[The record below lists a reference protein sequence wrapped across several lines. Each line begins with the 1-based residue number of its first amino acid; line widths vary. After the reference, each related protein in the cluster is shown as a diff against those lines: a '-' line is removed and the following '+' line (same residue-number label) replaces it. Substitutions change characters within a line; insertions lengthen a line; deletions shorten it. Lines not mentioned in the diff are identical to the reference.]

1 MDYLNE
7 NKFIKNNSK
16 KTLFDNISEDLK
28 EKINKKKKSEK
39 LNLYF
44 RKLYNK
50 ENENY
55 DKMIIHAN
63 YNKDNVTSIDYNFC
77 IIIDEDFP
85 KKPPKIYCQSSDIYS
100 INLNDRRDLLYSIIE
115 KKWIKENS
123 NIDRIDILVNIILK
137 KIPEFISRLLFYEE
151 NHILLYYGVYFLN
164 EIYNMNNFL
173 VNNKLNFFKVM
184 TFNKDNSKFLES
196 GIKYIVITDI
206 YILFF
211 DLIEDKPKN
220 LGKLIFIGEIFQYN
234 CIERLNINDNIF
246 NIFNEDNNEENINQ
260 ICIDK
265 NKVYIDWIIQEKNY
279 SFIFSLIKEKKD
291 NDKNNKSDNKNID
304 FINLINQKQNS
315 IRNKY
320 KLVMNDYNQMESMSP
335 LIESQNDFNRNK
347 LNNLLELEKYFERLK
362 KKKSNQQNQNLKNEK
377 ENIFIENEIYKIY
390 QKIIEVATINNKIE
404 ITFDYLDK
412 IENKNKTTKKRLIN
426 NRDFINEN
434 DNDNDKIKENY
445 HNNNNSF
452 GKEDDN
458 IKNKKNKESK
468 ESNIINKNKNN
479 IKNENIIKIKDLND
493 KNNKSNDVV
502 NNKYTK
508 ENSVF
513 NLINKINSNIKSD
526 RNSIKSTKT
535 KFELNDN
542 KIKKGNNDDSKP
554 KKEMNTI
561 LSLVQKF
568 ENK

>member
-7 NKFIKNNSK
+7 NKFIKNNAK

-39 LNLYF
+39 LSLYF

-55 DKMIIHAN
+55 DKMIIHIN
-63 YNKDNVTSIDYNFC
+63 YIKHIVTNIDYNFC
-77 IIIDEDFP
+77 IIIEEDFP
-85 KKPPKIYCQSSDIYS
+85 KKPPKIYCESSDINN

-115 KKWIKENS
+115 KKWIKENT

-164 EIYNMNNFL
+164 EIYNMNSFL
-173 VNNKLNFFKVM
+173 INNKLNFFKVM
-184 TFNKDNSKFLES
+184 TFNKDNSKFSEN

-234 CIERLNINDNIF
+234 CIERLNADINDNIF
-246 NIFNEDNNEENINQ
+246 NIFNEDNNEENTNHIF
-260 ICIDK
+260 IDK
-265 NKVYIDWIIQEKNY
+265 YKVYIDWVIQEKNY
-279 SFIFSLIKEKKD
+279 SFIFSLIKDKKD
-291 NDKNNKSDNKNID
+291 NDKNNRADNTNLD

-335 LIESQNDFNRNK
+335 LIESPNEFNENK
-347 LNNLLELEKYFERLK
+347 LNNLFELEKYFEKIK
-362 KKKSNQQNQNLKNEK
+362 KKKSIQENQNSKDGK
-377 ENIFIENEIYKIY
+377 DNILIDNEIYKIY
-390 QKIIEVATINNKIE
+390 QKIIEVSTINNKIE

-412 IENKNKTTKKRLIN
+412 IENKNKMMKKRFIN
-426 NRDFINEN
+426 NDDFINEN
-434 DNDNDKIKENY
+434 NNNKIKEN
-445 HNNNNSF
+445 HNNNNALS
-452 GKEDDN
+452 KEDDN
-458 IKNKKNKESK
+458 IKDKKRKESKESK
-468 ESNIINKNKNN
+468 ESNIINKCKNN
-479 IKNENIIKIKDLND
+479 VKNENIIKVKDLND
-493 KNNKSNDVV
+493 KNNKSNNVV
-502 NNKYTK
+502 NNKYTR

-513 NLINKINSNIKSD
+513 NLINKINNNIKND

-542 KIKKGNNDDSKP
+542 KGNNNAPKS
-554 KKEMNTI
+554 KKEINSI

-568 ENK
+568 EKK